1 MTPPRFV
8 LRLAKEDFKFS
19 VAHFT
24 VFSDTVAEEL
34 HGHNYRVRVEIAGAG
49 TDAHGLLMDLRGV
62 KAEIR
67 RLCGELDSKTL
78 LPERSTLVRVTAVD
92 GGYEVR
98 YGERLYRLPA
108 ADVRLL
114 PIRNTSIEEL
124 AAWFWRM
131 LRPSLDGSAITELRV
146 EVEETAGQSCVYS
159 ASLADGGARRDVE
172 RRGPYHGSMHRSIDA
187 RCSRSCSVA
196 AAGGPRRRRRR
207 RSTPRRS
214 CSHRSSKASCRSG

>member
-1 MTPPRFV
+1 MGPRYV

-34 HGHNYRVRVEIAGAG
+34 HGHNYRVRVEVAGAG
-49 TDAHGLLMDLRGV
+49 VDDHGLLMDLRGL

-67 RLCGELDSKTL
+67 RLCGELDSRTL
-78 LPERSTLVRVTAVD
+78 LPEHSTLVHVTARD

-98 YGERLYRLPA
+98 YGARLYRLPA

-131 LRPSLDGSAITELRV
+131 LRPTLAASATTELRV
-146 EVEETAGQSCVYS
+146 EVEETAGQSCIYS
-159 ASLADGGARRDVE
+159 ASVGA
-172 RRGPYHGSMHRSIDA
+172 GA
-187 RCSRSCSVA
+187 
-196 AAGGPRRRRRR
+196 
-207 RSTPRRS
+207 
-214 CSHRSSKASCRSG
+214 

>member
-1 MTPPRFV
+1 VIPPPRFV

-34 HGHNYRVRVEIAGAG
+34 HGHNYRVRVEIGGADTG
-49 TDAHGLLMDLRGV
+49 AHGLLLDLRGL

-78 LPERSTLVRVTAVD
+78 FPERSALVRVTPTDA
-92 GGYEVR
+92 GYEVR
-98 YGERLYRLPA
+98 YGARLYRLPA
-108 ADVRLL
+108 ADVRVL

-131 LRPSLDGSAITELRV
+131 LRPALAGSAITELRV

-159 ASLADGGARRDVE
+159 ASLTEGR
-172 RRGPYHGSMHRSIDA
+172 
-187 RCSRSCSVA
+187 
-196 AAGGPRRRRRR
+196 
-207 RSTPRRS
+207 
-214 CSHRSSKASCRSG
+214 

>member
-1 MTPPRFV
+1 MDPGFV

-34 HGHNYRVRVEIAGAG
+34 HGHNYRVRVEIAGKG
-49 TDAHGLLMDLRGV
+49 LDSHGLLMDLRGV

-78 LPERSTLVRVTAVD
+78 VPERSELVRVTAAD
-92 GGYEVR
+92 GGYEIR
-98 YGERLYRLPA
+98 YGARRYRLPA
-108 ADVRLL
+108 ADVRVL

-131 LRPSLDGSAITELRV
+131 LEPALAGSAITELRV
-146 EVEETAGQSCVYS
+146 EVEETAGQSCVYA
-159 ASLADGGARRDVE
+159 ASLTRGA
-172 RRGPYHGSMHRSIDA
+172 
-187 RCSRSCSVA
+187 
-196 AAGGPRRRRRR
+196 
-207 RSTPRRS
+207 
-214 CSHRSSKASCRSG
+214 

>member
-1 MTPPRFV
+1 MAPPRFV

-34 HGHNYRVRVEIAGAG
+34 HGHNYRVRVEIAGIG
-49 TDAHGLLMDLRGV
+49 LDPHGLLMDLRGL

-67 RLCGELDSKTL
+67 RLCGELDSRTL
-78 LPERSTLVRVTAVD
+78 LPEHSTLVRVTASD

-98 YGERLYRLPA
+98 YDARLYRLPE
-108 ADVRLL
+108 ADVRVL

-131 LRPSLDGSAITELRV
+131 LRPTLAGSGITELRV

-159 ASLADGGARRDVE
+159 AGLDQGA
-172 RRGPYHGSMHRSIDA
+172 
-187 RCSRSCSVA
+187 
-196 AAGGPRRRRRR
+196 
-207 RSTPRRS
+207 
-214 CSHRSSKASCRSG
+214 